1 MSDLTSSEKRKLERL
16 FSMGGGYVLDFSNR
30 TFSEFIE
37 ESVRRDIYDA
47 RYDYGSGSKA
57 VPTNARLVFGGR
69 RRGGRLLRW
78 NGPACGAAARRT
90 ALRLK
95 PQASSLKPQASNM
108 RSAYGAQGLAVE
120 EQPKPRRENFS
131 SPRSFHN
138 GR

>member
-57 VPTNARLVFGGR
+57 VPTNARLIFGGR

-78 NGPACGAAARRT
+78 NGPACGAAHCAPPR
-90 ALRLK
+90 
-95 PQASSLKPQASNM
+95 ASIM
-108 RSAYGAQGLAVE
+108 RSAYGTQGLAVE
-120 EQPKPRRENFS
+120 EQPHPGRKNFS
-131 SPRSFHN
+131 
-138 GR
+138 

>member
-57 VPTNARLVFGGR
+57 VPTNARLIFGGR

-95 PQASSLKPQASNM
+95 PQASSLEYEKCVRRSRSRCRGAAQAQ
-108 RSAYGAQGLAVE
+108 A
-120 EQPKPRRENFS
+120 RELFITEIFS
-131 SPRSFHN
+131 
-138 GR
+138 

>member
-1 MSDLTSSEKRKLERL
+1 MSDLTSSEKRKLEQL

-78 NGPACGAAARRT
+78 NGPACGAAHRAPRS
-90 ALRLK
+90 
-95 PQASSLKPQASNM
+95 ASSLKP
-108 RSAYGAQGLAVE
+108 RI
-120 EQPKPRRENFS
+120 
-131 SPRSFHN
+131 
-138 GR
+138 

>member
-1 MSDLTSSEKRKLERL
+1 
-16 FSMGGGYVLDFSNR
+16 MGGGYVLDFSNR

-57 VPTNARLVFGGR
+57 VPTNARLIFGGR

-90 ALRLK
+90 ALR
-95 PQASSLKPQASNM
+95 LKPQASNM

>member
-57 VPTNARLVFGGR
+57 VPTNARLIFGGR

-95 PQASSLKPQASNM
+95 PQASSLKP
-108 RSAYGAQGLAVE
+108 RI
-120 EQPKPRRENFS
+120 
-131 SPRSFHN
+131 
-138 GR
+138 